1 MPVAP
6 PPRGPASCHAAAA
19 AAAARLLCWAACA
32 GLAGCAAPQLLPYR
46 PDEPL
51 TAQLPLMAAGVR
63 DERAGFA
70 RVFARELRAAAGAGT
85 TPAAAAASEPA
96 TWLHGIAPSPET
108 ADPAALP
115 EFLARIE
122 ARFLQR
128 RAGTLVLVIPGLFG
142 DCVDDQSVPF
152 GDGVVRPP
160 ELQAVQAYGRF
171 ADLGLHGMRLVRLAG
186 RQSAEHNGE
195 RLAAVIRSEAA
206 RPGVDRIV
214 LVGYSKGVP
223 DALHALQALRR
234 AGEGTGRVVALV
246 SVAGAVM
253 GTPLADRFRPLY
265 DAISPHVDP
274 FGCTPSDRQ
283 ELASLTRHER
293 ARWLAAN
300 PPVPGVAS
308 YSIVAYTA
316 PQEMAPLLRPAHA
329 LLAGADPRNDGQMLA
344 SDAVLPGSTVLA
356 AARSDHW
363 DLALPRDRHPNAAV
377 RSLGSGR
384 GYPREV
390 LLRATL
396 KWVLADV
403 P

>member
-1 MPVAP
+1 MTPE
-6 PPRGPASCHAAAA
+6 RRSAAARRAA
-19 AAAARLLCWAACA
+19 AAAARLLWWAAWVC
-32 GLAGCAAPQLLPYR
+32 LTGCTAPQLLPYR

-51 TAQLPLMAAGVR
+51 TAHLPLPAAGVS
-63 DERAGFA
+63 DERVAFA
-70 RVFARELRAAAGAGT
+70 RVFERELRAAADAGAA
-85 TPAAAAASEPA
+85 PAGATATDPAS
-96 TWLHGIAPSPET
+96 WLHGIAPNSEN
-108 ADPAALP
+108 AAEVARPAMV
-115 EFLARIE
+115 ARID

-142 DCVDDQSVPF
+142 DCVDDPSVPF
-152 GDGVVRPP
+152 GDGLMRPP
-160 ELQAVQAYGRF
+160 ELQAVQAYGAY
-171 ADLGLHGMRLVRLAG
+171 ADLGLHGLRLVRLPG
-186 RQSAEHNGE
+186 RHSAEHNGE
-195 RLAAVIRSEAA
+195 QLAAVIRSEAA
-206 RPGVDRIV
+206 RPGVERIV

-234 AGEGTGRVVALV
+234 PGEGTGRVVALV

-253 GTPLADRFRPLY
+253 GTPLADRFRGLY
-265 DAISPHVDP
+265 DAISPHVDA

-283 ELASLTRHER
+283 ELASLIRHER
-293 ARWLAAN
+293 VRWLAAN
-300 PPVPGVAS
+300 PPVPGVAM

-316 PQEMAPLLRPAHA
+316 PQEMAPLLRPTHA

-384 GYPREV
+384 GYPREA